1 MSFVDPAIAAN
12 VVYGSRDAD
21 PKEKEDLIRSMV
33 EDASPFGAA
42 GAFHI
47 HDVIDPRHT
56 RTYIAE
62 ALEIAG
68 DAVSGGIG
76 EHKLAN
82 WPTKF

>member
-12 VVYGSRDAD
+12 VVHGSKDAD
-21 PKEKEDLIRSMV
+21 PKEKERLIESMV

-42 GAFHI
+42 GLFHI

-56 RTYIAE
+56 RRYIID
-62 ALEIAG
+62 ALEITRDTAT
-68 DAVSGGIG
+68 GGIG

>member
-1 MSFVDPAIAAN
+1 
-12 VVYGSRDAD
+12 
-21 PKEKEDLIRSMV
+21 MV

-42 GAFHI
+42 GMFHI

-56 RTYIAE
+56 RKYIID
-62 ALEIAG
+62 ALEIARST
-68 DAVSGGIG
+68 VLNGIG